1 MTIISLNNVGVRY
14 RILRPQARHLR
25 YHILG
30 HEGAGTLE
38 DFWALRRVSFDV
50 EEGAAIAIIGDNGA
64 GKSTL
69 CKIIAEI
76 LTPDE
81 GEVKVV
87 GRVSPVLGLGAG
99 FAGDL
104 TGRQNIELSGALM
117 GLPPEEIAAK
127 EEAIIEFAD
136 IGDFIDNP
144 VRMYSSGMSARL
156 GFAIATAIEPDV
168 LLLDEVLSVGDV
180 GFTEKCKER
189 MKGLMEHARA
199 IILVTHSMDDV
210 REMATSVLWLS
221 CGEIVQY
228 GPVDEV
234 VPAYE
239 EQELAG
245 KEQE

>member
-1 MTIISLNNVGVRY
+1 MTIISLKNIGVRY
-14 RILRPQARHLR
+14 RIRRPQARHLR
-25 YHILG
+25 YHILR
-30 HEGAGTLE
+30 HEGARRWE
-38 DFWALRRVSFDV
+38 DFWALRKVSLEV

-69 CKIIAEI
+69 CKVIAEI

-81 GEVKVV
+81 GEVKVA

-117 GLPPEEIAAK
+117 GLPPDEIAEK
-127 EEAIIEFAD
+127 EDAIIEFAD

-144 VRMYSSGMSARL
+144 VRMYSSGMRARL

-180 GFTEKCKER
+180 GFKEKCKER
-189 MKGLMEHARA
+189 MKVLMEHARA
-199 IILVTHSMDDV
+199 IILVTHSMEQV
-210 REMATSVLWLS
+210 EEMATSVLWLS
-221 CGEIVQY
+221 CGEVVQF
-228 GPVDEV
+228 GPVDKI
-234 VPAYE
+234 VPTYR
-239 EQELAG
+239 EQELS
-245 KEQE
+245 KVEE